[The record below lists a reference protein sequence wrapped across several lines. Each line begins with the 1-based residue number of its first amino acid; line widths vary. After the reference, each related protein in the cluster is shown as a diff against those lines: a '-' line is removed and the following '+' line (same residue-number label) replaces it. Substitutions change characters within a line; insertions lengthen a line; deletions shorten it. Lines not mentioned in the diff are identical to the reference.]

1 MRRTPRSNDPVAE
14 LRGVTRCFGDA
25 RAPIVALDD
34 VTLSLEPGRV
44 TSILGPNGAGK
55 TTAVKLMLGLLRP
68 TRGQVRL
75 LGGDPGDAR
84 SRMRLGTMLQVTGLP
99 DTLRVRELVRLFQTY
114 YPRPLPYRRVVEL
127 AGLEEV
133 EGRLLGKLS
142 GGQKQRV
149 AFALALC
156 GDPELL
162 FLDEP
167 TAGLDVEARRRFWT
181 GVRELVDDGRSVVL
195 TTHYLEEADALSD
208 RIVVLQRGR
217 VRADGTPHQ
226 IKAQAATRRIRCV
239 TRLAPGEIGLLAEV
253 RSARWDKAAVEVLT
267 NEAEAVVRE
276 LLARDPELRELE
288 VTGSGIEDA
297 FLALVGEPAGASEA
311 GSESAA

>member
-1 MRRTPRSNDPVAE
+1 MRRPPRSNAPVAE
-14 LRGVTRCFGDA
+14 LAGVTRRYGE
-25 RAPIVALDD
+25 VLALDD

-68 TRGQVRL
+68 TSGKVRL
-75 LGGDPGDAR
+75 LGGAPDDPR
-84 SRMRLGTMLQVTGLP
+84 SRMRVGTMLQVSGMP

-127 AGLEEV
+127 AGLEGIE
-133 EGRLLGKLS
+133 ERLFGKLS

-167 TAGLDVEARRRFWT
+167 TAGLDVEARRRFWS
-181 GVRELVDDGRSVVL
+181 GVRAQVDDGRSVVL

-217 VRADGTPHQ
+217 ARADGTPHQ
-226 IKAQAATRRIRCV
+226 IKAQVAARRIRCV
-239 TRLAPGEIGLLAEV
+239 TSLTPGEIALLPQV
-253 RSARWDKAAVEVLT
+253 RSARWHKAAVEVLT
-267 NEAEAVVRE
+267 NDAEAVLRD
-276 LLARDPELRELE
+276 LLERDPGLRELE
-288 VTGSGIEDA
+288 VGGAGIEDA
-297 FLALVGEPAGASEA
+297 FLALTAEE
-311 GSESAA
+311 GSSDRASAA